1 MTATIQMVP
10 RDLPAP
16 TSIANVKK
24 RLAMC
29 LASQIGYRE
38 GRTPDGDWNNDNAFG
53 KYFGQNGVSWCN
65 WFQSWGAV
73 AADIPASV
81 IPRTGYTP
89 ASWNWF
95 ASRDRDVTTPQAGD
109 LFWVY
114 GYVASE
120 GQSRVH
126 HIGFVEKVLSDGRIQ
141 TIEGN
146 TNTTGSTQGNGVYRL
161 TRTVT
166 SKLKFARPNYAAA
179 VEIATAQ
186 KPPAKPT
193 PPPAVKPV
201 QPTVPEDDMPT
212 PEETR
217 AIVKQEN
224 EKYGSRLWAQPT
236 GTGTKFI
243 ATTKAQLAALTTQ
256 VAGLTAA
263 VQALAEAK
271 NVDPAQIVAAVEAAA
286 EKALA
291 DVKIT
296 LSVDD
301 TADAT
306 PEA

>member
-10 RDLPAP
+10 RNLPAP
-16 TSIANVKK
+16 TNVANVKK
-24 RLAMC
+24 RLAMV

-38 GRTPDGDWNNDNAFG
+38 GRSASGDWNNDNAYG
-53 KYFGQNGVSWCN
+53 LYFGQNYVSYCN

-73 AADIPASV
+73 AAAIPASV

-95 ASRDRDVTTPQAGD
+95 VSRNRDVTSPQAGD

-146 TNTTGSTQGNGVYRL
+146 TNTTGSSQGNGVYRL
-161 TRTVT
+161 VRTVS
-166 SKLKFARPNYAAA
+166 SKLRFARPDYAAA
-179 VEIATAQ
+179 VQAAT
-186 KPPAKPT
+186 PPPPAAKPT
-193 PPPAVKPV
+193 KPVKPPI
-201 QPTVPEDDMPT
+201 QEDEMPDIN
-212 PEETR
+212 EVR
-217 AIVKQEN
+217 AVVADELNKQD
-224 EKYGSRLWAQPT
+224 RDLWAAPT
-236 GTGTKFI
+236 GTGTHFI
-243 ATTKAQLAALTTQ
+243 ANTKAGLAALTTQ

-263 VQALAEAK
+263 VKALAEAQ
-271 NVDPAQIVAAVEAAA
+271 NVDPEAIIAAVQTATA
-286 EKALA
+286 EALA
-291 DVKIT
+291 DLKIT
-296 LSVDD
+296 LSTDP
-301 TADAT
+301 A